1 MKKTEID
8 IDLFLAKAEWK
19 LSFALLPKRC
29 RISNKLIWLK
39 HGYIGTLD
47 TMTGLNDPVKVKL
60 TKWHST
66 VEHLAWLMTT
76 DPSYHLSKYMRKQ
89 VARVSELI
97 ASIQP
102 MNSSNGQILKIS
114 KPDN

>member
-19 LSFALLPKRC
+19 LSFAILPKRC

-39 HGYIGTLD
+39 HGYIGT
-47 TMTGLNDPVKVKL
+47 MEAFTGLNNPEKVKL

-66 VEHLAWLMTT
+66 VEHLAWLITT
-76 DPSYHLSKYMRKQ
+76 DPSYHLSNFRRKQ
-89 VARVSELI
+89 VARMSELI
-97 ASIQP
+97 NSIQP
-102 MNSSNGQILKIS
+102 MTSSTGQIFKMH